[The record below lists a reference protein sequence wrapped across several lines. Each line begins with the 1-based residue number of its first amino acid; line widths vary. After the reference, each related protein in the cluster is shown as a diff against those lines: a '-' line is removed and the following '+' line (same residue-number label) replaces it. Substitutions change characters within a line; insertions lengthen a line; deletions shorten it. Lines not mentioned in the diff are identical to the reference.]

1 MWNVIYK
8 YDFIVWNLS
17 IIRKDDY
24 NMREIV
30 FQKKIQG
37 KILTVYLYIYIC
49 VYICMLCVL
58 VINAINVILKFE
70 INGKIFNFDES
81 LCKI

>member
-1 MWNVIYK
+1 MYV
-8 YDFIVWNLS
+8 
-17 IIRKDDY
+17 
-24 NMREIV
+24 
-30 FQKKIQG
+30 
-37 KILTVYLYIYIC
+37 
-49 VYICMLCVL
+49 CVL